1 MIVKLKAQN
10 NDYTDLSPDQ
20 PYFVIGIES
29 DDYRILNDHGKPYLY
44 PSDLFTVADAAEAS
58 DWITEYGAEGERY
71 SYPPEL
77 NNAGFFEDY
86 FDGESKAISAFWH
99 NVNQRLS
106 HAA

>member
-1 MIVKLKAQN
+1 MIVKLKVQSS
-10 NDYTDLSPDQ
+10 DYPDLSPDQ

-44 PSDLFTVADAAEAS
+44 PSGLFTVVDAAEPP
-58 DWITEYGAEGERY
+58 DWVTEYGDEGERY
-71 SYPPEL
+71 SYPSEL

-86 FDGESKAISAFWH
+86 FDGKSKAIAAFWH
-99 NVNQRLS
+99 EVNQQLS